1 VSKDFIGYDTLVDSA
16 LRGAVRQALKV
27 VSERGLLGNH
37 HLYITFRTGFAGVE
51 IPDFLRERYP
61 DEMTIVLQHQ
71 YWGLEAEEDTFS
83 VTLSFNKARCT
94 LTVPYAAIIRFADPG
109 VKFGLQFTGLETG
122 AKGVGPATT
131 TALVPP
137 ASASGE
143 TPAAEPKS
151 ESKKAEPKPATVAK
165 GEEPLE
171 APSKVI
177 RLDTIRRK

>member
-1 VSKDFIGYDTLVDSA
+1 MSKDLIGYDALVDSA

-27 VSERGLLGNH
+27 ICKKGLLGNH
-37 HLYITFRTGFAGVE
+37 HLYISFRTGAPGVD

-94 LTVPYAAIIRFADPG
+94 LTIPYAAITRFADPG
-109 VKFGLQFTGLETG
+109 VKFGLQFTGPETG
-122 AKGVGPATT
+122 TKAVGPAETA
-131 TALVPP
+131 ALVAP
-137 ASASGE
+137 ASGE
-143 TPAAEPKS
+143 APTPDSKS
-151 ESKKAEPKPATVAK
+151 ESRKTEPRPATAAK
-165 GEEPLE
+165 GEDPLE
-171 APSKVI
+171 VPSKVI

>member
-1 VSKDFIGYDTLVDSA
+1 MSKDLIGYDALVDSA

-37 HLYITFRTGFAGVE
+37 HLYISFRTGHAGVE

-71 YWGLEAEEDTFS
+71 YWGLEAEEDAFS

-94 LTVPYAAIIRFADPG
+94 LTVPYAAITRFADPG
-109 VKFGLQFTGLETG
+109 VKFGLQFTGPETG

-137 ASASGE
+137 AAGE
-143 TPAAEPKS
+143 ALPSESKS

-165 GEEPLE
+165 GEDPLE
-171 APSKVI
+171 VPSKVI